1 ALGAPRTSQAAVA
14 ALPMASHEWLWQS
27 LRAGQHALITGLAPQ
42 DFDWKSSHPV
52 FGSPLMATVHRA
64 VLDGGPEVIEMVRLC
79 MRMGADPRTSVRSA
93 SALSVG
99 LPPPPPAQGWHC
111 YDDSGR
117 IWWQY
122 DGMLGLYWCE
132 DNQKHD
138 SDSYSCPEG
147 ELTLKVIAEEHS
159 GHSAISLLLAIKRKL
174 ECWGAA
180 YKHYMKRIDSLCSVF
195 MEGGLVLHDPWKTLQ
210 YINEGVVQ
218 TWSSIMGDQDRADVE
233 LKAGGESSVWA
244 HGLVLCNASPVLKA
258 ALGSLMREG
267 RTQKVEVSCSE
278 EALRHLL
285 ALIYT
290 GCPEKDHRM
299 AVQLQA
305 LELAHMWQIGHLVE
319 ALETKICKQL
329 PQELPEQLP
338 EEQRRTMEE
347 LLQAAKLKQLP
358 RLWAECHR
366 LAGEGNLRGEFG
378 RNSNGMENIDRK
390 RRRTLELS

>member
-1 ALGAPRTSQAAVA
+1 
-14 ALPMASHEWLWQS
+14 MASHEWLWQS

-290 GCPEKDHRM
+290 GCPEKETTGWQSSCRRWSWRTCGRSVTWWRHWRRRFASNCRKNCRSSCRRRAAADDGGASAGGQAE
-299 AVQLQA
+299 AVAA
-305 LELAHMWQIGHLVE
+305 LVGRVPSPGRRGQPAGGVR
-319 ALETKICKQL
+319 
-329 PQELPEQLP
+329 QEL
-338 EEQRRTMEE
+338 QRHGEHRP
-347 LLQAAKLKQLP
+347 QAAPDSRAL
-358 RLWAECHR
+358 
-366 LAGEGNLRGEFG
+366 
-378 RNSNGMENIDRK
+378 
-390 RRRTLELS
+390 LSS